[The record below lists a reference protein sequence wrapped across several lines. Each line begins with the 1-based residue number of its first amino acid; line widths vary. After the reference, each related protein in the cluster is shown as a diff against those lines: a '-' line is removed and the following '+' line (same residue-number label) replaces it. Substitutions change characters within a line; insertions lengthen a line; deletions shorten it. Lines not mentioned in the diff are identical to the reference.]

1 MKVSRKKALQSLV
14 TGFVAVPSLSQANT
28 NAELSR
34 FKEEFSE
41 AWKSSKKYTLTI
53 YNQMP
58 EEKMEFKYTPESF
71 SWRTQ
76 FVHCIVFTTAQLCG
90 RLNILNP
97 NESKEKKQGYWKT
110 LTKTELEQEL
120 IGFYDWV
127 EKVVTE
133 THTEKL
139 LQMENYAGGQI
150 PIWRLFCALE
160 NHIIHHRGQ
169 AICYL
174 RLNGVTPEGYIGW

>member
-1 MKVSRKKALQSLV
+1 
-14 TGFVAVPSLSQANT
+14 
-28 NAELSR
+28 
-34 FKEEFSE
+34 
-41 AWKSSKKYTLTI
+41 
-53 YNQMP
+53 
-58 EEKMEFKYTPESF
+58 
-71 SWRTQ
+71 
-76 FVHCIVFTTAQLCG
+76 
-90 RLNILNP
+90 
-97 NESKEKKQGYWKT
+97 
-110 LTKTELEQEL
+110 L